1 MNGYDTLSEMGRLE
15 ESGMKRSEAEAVVNS
30 VKAAVAP
37 LATSAELG
45 VLREEIVG
53 LREELGETRT
63 SLREEISTTQKSLR
77 EELSAKIDDT
87 KETLQKEMAT
97 KTDLAEMKYELH
109 KETSALIWRLF
120 KWQTTTALAI
130 TGIVLTVLYYFP
142 PA

>member
-45 VLREEIVG
+45 VLRK
-53 LREELGETRT
+53 ELAETRT

>member
-45 VLREEIVG
+45 VLREE
-53 LREELGETRT
+53 LAETRT
-63 SLREEISTTQKSLR
+63 SLRKEISTTQKSLR